1 MAIAAN
7 KKEQAKAK
15 IEQSSGIPDY
25 AKDPEIES
33 EIEKALS

>member
-15 IEQSSGIPDY
+15 TEQSNGIPDY
-25 AKDPEIES
+25 AKDPEIEKA
-33 EIEKALS
+33 IEDAIS